1 MLGRGG
7 TDGNERLTTITG
19 VILLLLLAVIGVT
32 ILRIR
37 QLMSVHLFVGLLLIG
52 PVALKLASTGYR
64 FVKYYS
70 GNPAYRRKGPPE
82 LVLRLIA
89 PIVVLTTVIVLVSGV
104 VLMFQG
110 AFHRDPWLLIHKVS
124 FIVWV
129 VFTAIHVA
137 GHLPRVVSLLRP
149 GVKLPTLEGISPN
162 LIAGWSA
169 ERGELSPAAMTVPGR
184 HGRAVALASAV
195 VLGALLAVVLIPD
208 FASWTAHAGFFH
220 HHHEG

>member
-37 QLMSVHLFVGLLLIG
+37 QLMSAHLFVGLLLVG

-64 FVKYYS
+64 FAKYYS
-70 GNPAYRRKGPPE
+70 GTPAYRRKGPPE

-89 PIVVLTTVIVLVSGV
+89 PIVVLTTMLVLVSGV
-104 VLMFQG
+104 ILMFQG
-110 AFHRDPWLLIHKVS
+110 AAHRDPWLLIHKVS
-124 FIVWV
+124 FIVWI
-129 VFTAIHVA
+129 VFTSMHVL

-149 GVKLPTLEGISPN
+149 SVKLPTVEGISPD

-169 ERGELSPAAMTVPGR
+169 ERNELSPAAMAVPGR
-184 HGRAVALASAV
+184 NGRAIALASAV
-195 VLGALLAVVLIPD
+195 VLGVVLAVVLIPD
-208 FASWTAHAGFFH
+208 FASWTSHLSIFGH
-220 HHHEG
+220 DG